1 MQKILKTIDRLAL
14 YWSSAV
20 IPELSILVQR
30 GGIALSL
37 LYNDFKT
44 AKYTKKPA
52 KFIYFNCLKHE

>member
-1 MQKILKTIDRLAL
+1 ML

-44 AKYTKKPA
+44 EPNIQKNQLNLYTL
-52 KFIYFNCLKHE
+52 II

>member
-1 MQKILKTIDRLAL
+1 MQKILKTIDRLVL

-44 AKYTKKPA
+44 EPNIQKNQLNLYTL
-52 KFIYFNCLKHE
+52 II

>member
-44 AKYTKKPA
+44 EPNIQKNQLNLYTL
-52 KFIYFNCLKHE
+52 IV